1 MKKLVKVVAIV
12 CAMSMMSTTAFAAGS
27 ASGGRNSSSS
37 HLVSGGGSSVSTT
50 TVTATGATTA
60 GTTTT
65 QVLANGQTVTV
76 SGAQVSNGTLTA
88 GLVSNGSG
96 STAAVGEAKRAGL
109 IPAVVAVLD
118 AIDAGN
124 LASVPAATAG
134 KTVLATTVAIT
145 KVTPGSQQ
153 QLVMAKSKIPAS
165 GVVQVLFYNNTN
177 GTFTVLPATVDAA
190 TGIVTFTAP
199 QDGTAA
205 IIG

>member
-1 MKKLVKVVAIV
+1 MKKLVKVVAVV

-37 HLVSGGGSSVSTT
+37 HVVSGGGSVSSTSAAA
-50 TVTATGATTA
+50 ATGATTA

-65 QVLANGQTVTV
+65 QVLSNGQTVTV
-76 SGAQVSNGTLTA
+76 SGATVSNGTITS

-109 IPAVVAVLD
+109 VPSIVSILD

-124 LASVPAATAG
+124 LVSVPAQVTG

-145 KVTPGSQQ
+145 KVNPNTQQ
-153 QLVMAKSKIPAS
+153 QLIMAKDRIPAS

-177 GTFTVLPATVDAA
+177 GSFTVLPATIDAN

-199 QDGTAA
+199 CDGTAA

>member
-37 HLVSGGGSSVSTT
+37 HLVSGGSASTT
-50 TVTATGATTA
+50 TATTATGATTA

-76 SGAQVSNGTLTA
+76 SGAQVSNGTVTA
-88 GLVSNGSG
+88 GLVANGSG

-165 GVVQVLFYNNTN
+165 GVVQVLFYNNTT